1 MNEARRQTSA
11 SGSQTAALYAGG
23 SGPYTASC
31 ENYDGTSWRTTASMT
46 TARGYLAGLGGAGSS
61 TSALAFGGSTPSV
74 TNATEEF
81 TAESTA
87 VNDPKTI
94 DFD

>member
-1 MNEARRQTSA
+1 MYAA
-11 SGSQTAALYAGG
+11 GSIHGG
-23 SGPYTASC
+23 LIANC

-61 TSALAFGGSTPSV
+61 TSALAFGGSTPSL

-87 VNDPKTI
+87 VNAAKTI